1 MKLVYVLV
9 QHSILKINN
18 EFVYFYDGDIKKYSR
33 VEISFNNQ
41 HGLYGFVTKIEE
53 TNKTKKEIE
62 EEYGFEILNID
73 KVIDDEPIIDDVLFS
88 LVKKISEYYFYPLIG
103 VIKTMLP
110 PSLRPFSYSNKKP
123 SIRYYEFYK
132 LNTGILSNFELNNN
146 ELKIIEKFKNNNN
159 IILKKDLTK
168 SKSLESL
175 LSKKI
180 ISIDKEEKYSFN
192 LLKIFNYEDKI
203 ELNDEQ
209 KNAYNIILNSSS
221 MVHLLNGVTGSGKT
235 EIYIKLVEENLKNNK
250 TSLVLVPEIGLTP
263 LMISRF
269 LSYFNKDL
277 IGVLHSGLS
286 DGEKYDEYRKIKNG
300 RTKIVI
306 GTRSSIFA
314 PLSNL
319 GLIIIDEEHD
329 ESYKQTSE
337 LMYNAIDVALFR
349 AKDNNV
355 KVVLGSATP
364 SIESMSKAK
373 KGIYNLIEIK
383 NRFNNAKMPKTYIV
397 DRCDYKLFSY
407 SSIFS
412 LPLIKEIKDVI
423 NKNEQVILLINNKGY
438 SRSYYCRNCGHTFK
452 CPTCNTPLFYHK
464 EDNTLRCHR
473 CEYKIKKP
481 SHCPECN
488 GNYFG
493 FNGFGIEKVEEEF
506 NKIFK
511 GIRYISIDGD
521 RVKNDEKL
529 SNLLSS
535 FDKKEAN
542 VLIGTQMV
550 CKGHD
555 FKDVTLVG
563 ILNADTLL
571 NFPNYKSSF
580 NCFSLIYQ
588 AIGRS
593 GRNSKQGKAI
603 IQTSQETNYAI
614 KSAINLDY
622 ESFYNEEIK
631 RRHQFKYPPF
641 YNLLQINISSRNE
654 KILYEKATLLSKT
667 IKEFDDKFIVLG
679 PSIISKNIV
688 LKELYTTTITIK
700 NKNKKELVDIIWGLI
715 DASKKDSSVN
725 ISVEII

>member
-1 MKLVYVLV
+1 MKLVHVLI
-9 QHSILKINN
+9 QHSVLKINN
-18 EFVYFYDGDIKKYSR
+18 EFLYFYDGEIKPFSR

-41 HGLYGFVTKIEE
+41 RNIYGFVTRVEDINGTIEE
-53 TNKTKKEIE
+53 IKENLGIDIR
-62 EEYGFEILNID
+62 FID
-73 KVIDDEPIIDDVLFS
+73 KVIDDEPIITNELYS
-88 LVKKISEYYFYPLIG
+88 LACKLAEYYFYPLIG

-123 SIRYYEFYK
+123 SIKYYEFY
-132 LNTGILSNFELNNN
+132 ELNDVDISKFDLCNN
-146 ELKIIEKFKNNNN
+146 ETKILNKFKENK
-159 IILKKDLTK
+159 IILKKDLNK
-168 SKSLESL
+168 SKSLSSL
-175 LSKKI
+175 LSKNI
-180 ISIDKEEKYSFN
+180 ISIKKKEKYSFN
-192 LLKIFNYEDKI
+192 LLKIFDYEERI

-209 KNAYNIILNSSS
+209 NKAYNQIVNGED
-221 MVHLLNGVTGSGKT
+221 MVYLLNGVTGSGKT
-235 EIYIKLVEENLKNNK
+235 EIYIKLVEENLKKNK

-286 DGEKYDEYRKIKNG
+286 DGERYDEYRKIKDG
-300 RTKIVI
+300 KTKIVI
-306 GTRSSIFA
+306 GTRSSIFS

-337 LMYNAIDVALFR
+337 LMYNAIEVALFR
-349 AKDNNV
+349 AKDECA
-355 KVVLGSATP
+355 KVILGSATP

-373 KGIYNLIEIK
+373 KGIYKLIEIK
-383 NRFNNAKMPKTYIV
+383 NRFNNAMMPKTYIV
-397 DRCDYKLFSY
+397 DCCDYKLFSY

-412 LPLIKEIKDVI
+412 LPLIKEIKNTISRD
-423 NKNEQVILLINNKGY
+423 EQVILLINSKGY

-464 EDNTLRCHR
+464 EDDTLRCHR

-481 SHCPECN
+481 TYCPECN
-488 GNYFG
+488 SKYFG

-506 NKIFK
+506 IKIFK
-511 GIRYISIDGD
+511 GIKYISIDGD

-529 SNLLSS
+529 SNLLSR
-535 FDKKEAN
+535 FDKKEVN

-593 GRNSKQGKAI
+593 GRNLKPGKAI
-603 IQTSQETNYAI
+603 IQTSQLSNYAI
-614 KSAINLDY
+614 NDAINLDY
-622 ESFYNEEIK
+622 DSFYNEEIK
-631 RRHQFKYPPF
+631 RRLQFKYPPF
-641 YNLLQINISSRNE
+641 YNLLQINISSKNE
-654 KILYEKATLLSKT
+654 EILYEKATLLSKT
-667 IKEFDDKFIVLG
+667 LIKYNKNFIVLG
-679 PSIISKNIV
+679 PSIISKNII
-688 LKELYTTTITIK
+688 LRNYYTTTVTIK
-700 NKNKKELVDIIWGLI
+700 NKNKKELTEIIWIILNS
-715 DASKKDSSVN
+715 SKKDSSVN